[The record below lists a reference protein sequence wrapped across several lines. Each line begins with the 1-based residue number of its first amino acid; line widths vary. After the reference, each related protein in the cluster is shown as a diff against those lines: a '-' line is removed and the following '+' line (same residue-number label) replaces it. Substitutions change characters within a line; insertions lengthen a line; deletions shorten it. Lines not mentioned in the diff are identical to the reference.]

1 MYKFKKLIKV
11 NKSLKVCIIGNGLH
25 SKRIQKIL
33 KKRKIKF
40 TIFKPKS
47 KKNFKSENLDILK
60 KFNVFFIISP
70 NDTHYHYIKSL
81 YKKSYIFCEK
91 PPTNKI
97 IELKKLKKIK
107 SNKIYYNFNFRFSKI
122 AEILK
127 NKDKY
132 KLGNL
137 IYANI
142 ISGHGLAFKKEY
154 KLNWRSNR
162 KKCPKGVFEMLAIH
176 WLDLLN
182 HLFKITA
189 FNKPRLMNLSNVGDG
204 YDNSNISVTIRNKIF
219 AEIFC
224 SYTSPLI
231 NKKTFVFDNGIVEQN
246 ESILE
251 IKGPALNFDKN
262 NLLKLPK
269 TIKKIKINEKKDYLE
284 SLEKSI
290 DYFLKTVAKKKSFLK
305 KDTLKSLKINVMTL

>member
-1 MYKFKKLIKV
+1 
-11 NKSLKVCIIGNGLH
+11 
-25 SKRIQKIL
+25 
-33 KKRKIKF
+33 
-40 TIFKPKS
+40 
-47 KKNFKSENLDILK
+47 
-60 KFNVFFIISP
+60 
-70 NDTHYHYIKSL
+70 
-81 YKKSYIFCEK
+81 
-91 PPTNKI
+91 
-97 IELKKLKKIK
+97 
-107 SNKIYYNFNFRFSKI
+107 
-122 AEILK
+122 
-127 NKDKY
+127 
-132 KLGNL
+132 
-137 IYANI
+137 
-142 ISGHGLAFKKEY
+142 
-154 KLNWRSNR
+154 
-162 KKCPKGVFEMLAIH
+162 
-176 WLDLLN
+176 
-182 HLFKITA
+182 
-189 FNKPRLMNLSNVGDG
+189 MNLSNVGDG

-290 DYFLKTVAKKKSFLK
+290 DYFLKIVLKKKSFLK